1 MKEDD
6 SHDAYHDIL
15 RMANDGI
22 VVIQEDRISVA
33 NPAFAKMLG
42 YEESKLLGMPFASLL
57 DPVASHLYNEKQEE
71 FRFGQQER
79 AAFRAR
85 FMTSEKRVVTAEIS
99 TADFVFRGRPA
110 VIALVRDVTHQLEL
124 ESLLEQSE
132 SRYRTMFESSP
143 IACFTL
149 SAHGIIQSLNDA
161 AERLVGFKSEQLLH
175 RSVMS
180 LLPKAKMDAELAKSV
195 LMGAI
200 EGHTIGDAEI
210 KLTTSTGNDVWVS
223 VSSSPL
229 SMEGQS
235 STIALMALDIQ
246 ERKIAE
252 ERERAQR
259 ERANLYLEVTT
270 HDLNNVNQTL
280 LFVIGLME
288 LSPDLPDEI
297 KELMRQSNWNVRK
310 SARMIANLKL
320 LMSLR
325 DNTPPVTKTDANEL
339 LQRAIDAVQL
349 DFPWK
354 TIRVNSN
361 VEPEAFYLAA
371 NPNIEIVFFNIIHN
385 SANYDQ
391 KGLVDIDVVARKDES
406 SGDIR
411 FEFCDRGPGIPD
423 ALKESIFKRSGSPD
437 AQTVGRGLGLTLVD
451 TIVRGIGG
459 KVWTEDRAKGRPA
472 EGSKFVVSLPEWKE
486 ETILPCGKETCI
498 TFYKSDNCLFC
509 EQVYATIIAALDE
522 FSIPVRTVQ
531 VVNVDDP
538 NAGVAENDVPMV
550 PLVRICKDRNLTG
563 LVSDDQVRSALL
575 TLVVKSCYPMNRVI
589 HA

>member
-1 MKEDD
+1 M
-6 SHDAYHDIL
+6 
-15 RMANDGI
+15 
-22 VVIQEDRISVA
+22 
-33 NPAFAKMLG
+33 
-42 YEESKLLGMPFASLL
+42 
-57 DPVASHLYNEKQEE
+57 
-71 FRFGQQER
+71 
-79 AAFRAR
+79 
-85 FMTSEKRVVTAEIS
+85 
-99 TADFVFRGRPA
+99 
-110 VIALVRDVTHQLEL
+110 
-124 ESLLEQSE
+124 
-132 SRYRTMFESSP
+132 
-143 IACFTL
+143 
-149 SAHGIIQSLNDA
+149 
-161 AERLVGFKSEQLLH
+161 
-175 RSVMS
+175 
-180 LLPKAKMDAELAKSV
+180 
-195 LMGAI
+195 
-200 EGHTIGDAEI
+200 
-210 KLTTSTGNDVWVS
+210 
-223 VSSSPL
+223 
-229 SMEGQS
+229 
-235 STIALMALDIQ
+235 
-246 ERKIAE
+246 
-252 ERERAQR
+252 
-259 ERANLYLEVTT
+259 
-270 HDLNNVNQTL
+270 
-280 LFVIGLME
+280 GLME
-288 LSPDLPDEI
+288 LSPDLSDEMR
-297 KELMRQSNWNVRK
+297 ELVRQSSWNVRR
-310 SARMIANLKL
+310 SARLIANLKL

-325 DNTPPVTKTDANEL
+325 DTPPLVAKTDPCEL
-339 LQRAIDAVQL
+339 LREAVDAVQL

-354 TIRVNSN
+354 RIRLNN
-361 VEPEAFYLAA
+361 NLKPGAFFLAA
-371 NPNIEIVFFNIIHN
+371 NPNIEVVFFNIVHN